1 MNSTQFPFGQ
11 FGNTYEDIKK
21 TLIKKRVF
29 YRNSSEESKLR
40 EKIESLKKITHKN
53 TINLRTIE

>member
-1 MNSTQFPFGQ
+1 MNNTQFPFGQ
-11 FGNTYEDIKK
+11 LGNSYQDIKK

-29 YRNSSEESKLR
+29 YRNSSEEAKLR

-53 TINLRTIE
+53 TINLRTI